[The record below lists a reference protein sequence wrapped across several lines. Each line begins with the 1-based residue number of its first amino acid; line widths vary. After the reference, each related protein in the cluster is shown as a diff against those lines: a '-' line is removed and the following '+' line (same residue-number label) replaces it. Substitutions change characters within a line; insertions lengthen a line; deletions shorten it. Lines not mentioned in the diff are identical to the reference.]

1 MLDSSYRFI
10 HEVGGATKCN
20 DAGFNSTICPEV
32 ESCGKN
38 CEVEG
43 VDYASY
49 GIKTEGD
56 ALTLNLFTQK

>member
-1 MLDSSYRFI
+1 M